1 MTLFELALV
10 EYLHNYFACINA
22 LDVRLIFKNI
32 ATESEST
39 IKINDDMMII

>member
-10 EYLHNYFACINA
+10 EYLHNYFDCI
-22 LDVRLIFKNI
+22 DVHVLGVLLIFKNI

-39 IKINDDMMII
+39 IKTMKI